1 MPSELTSNVNRERV
15 ALVLIPLLILQIVLL
30 SLQIEDPSGTLL
42 IKTWA
47 LAAQAPFIAVSS
59 SITSGIQYVWHNYI
73 WLVGARDENEQLRE
87 TVRQLSLLNST
98 YEQAMLENVRLR
110 QLVELS
116 EDMAFKT
123 VTARVVAR
131 TPSFL
136 SNVVYIDQ
144 GWKDGVKIDAP
155 VISGAGIIGRTIIVS
170 RHQAQ
175 VQLITN
181 PGASMGAMLK
191 NSRTAGILSGSGD
204 LLLDL
209 NYISNTEEVA
219 VGDVV
224 LSSGLDGVFPKGL
237 VIGKIVDSRK
247 STGVFR
253 SIKVEP
259 SMDLIHIEE
268 VAVLLNDSGPE

>member
-1 MPSELTSNVNRERV
+1 VPSELTSNVNKERV

-47 LAAQAPFIAVSS
+47 LAAQAPIIAVSS
-59 SITSGIQYVWHNYI
+59 SVTGGIQYVWHNYI
-73 WLVGARDENEQLRE
+73 WLVGARAENEQLRE

-98 YEQAMLENVRLR
+98 YEQAMQENVRLR
-110 QLVELS
+110 QLVGLS
-116 EDMAFKT
+116 EDMAYKT
-123 VTARVVAR
+123 IAARVVAR

-136 SNVVYIDQ
+136 SNVIYIDQ
-144 GWKDGVKIDAP
+144 GWKDGVTIDSP
-155 VISGAGIIGRTIIVS
+155 VVSGAGIIGRTIIVS

-191 NSRTAGILSGSGD
+191 DPRTPGILSGSGD

-209 NYISNTEEVA
+209 NYISNTKEVA
-219 VGDVV
+219 IGDIV
-224 LSSGLDGVFPKGL
+224 LSSGLDGIFPKGL
-237 VIGKIVDSRK
+237 VVGKVVDSHK

-268 VAVLLNDSGPE
+268 VAVLLNESGPE